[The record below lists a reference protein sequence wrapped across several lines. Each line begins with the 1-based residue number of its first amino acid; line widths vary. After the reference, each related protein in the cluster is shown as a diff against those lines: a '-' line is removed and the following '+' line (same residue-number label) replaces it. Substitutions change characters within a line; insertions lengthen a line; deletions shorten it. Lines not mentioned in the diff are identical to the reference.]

1 MVSHHPSTL
10 LASLTHWINQ
20 EKAIRS
26 AVLFG
31 SHVRP
36 QTHTAAADALSDID
50 LHLVVDSPKKILT
63 LDWGSTFPELTLNL
77 KFDRSATG
85 GVAKLSLSFSNGE
98 ADLVLVPTYRMRTA
112 HFFMRLRIQKRFSKL
127 DSALNALATV
137 MSGGYQFLK
146 GEDKWGQFFRTIVE
160 NQPGFRVSDSQAHRM
175 AEDYIYDML
184 WVMKKLKRGEL
195 IAAQRILHRSLLET
209 NVTLLHELRIRQGKL
224 TFQQARRVELLL
236 SPIEL
241 NAIRV
246 NSPLESTSLRQAVR
260 QSFDGLQLIM
270 RGLVPDWKITDRVA
284 LLISQELEPNVR

>member
-1 MVSHHPSTL
+1 MVSHHPPTL
-10 LASLTHWINQ
+10 LASLSHWINQ
-20 EKAIRS
+20 ENAIRS

-31 SHVRP
+31 SHARP

-63 LDWGSTFPELTLNL
+63 LDWRSTLPGLTLDF
-77 KFDRSATG
+77 KVARSASG
-85 GVAKLSLSFSNGE
+85 GVAKLSLSFTNGE

-112 HFFMRLRIQKRFSKL
+112 HFLTTLRIQRKFGQI

-137 MSGGYQFLK
+137 ISGGYRFLK
-146 GEDKWGQFFRTIVE
+146 GEDRWGHFYRTIVE

-209 NVTLLHELRIRQGKL
+209 NVILLHELRIRQGKI

-236 SPIEL
+236 SPIEI

-246 NSPLESTSLRQAVR
+246 SSPLETTSLRQAVR

-270 RGLVPDWKITDRVA
+270 RGLVPEWKITDRVA
-284 LLISQELEPNVR
+284 HLISQEFEPTVR